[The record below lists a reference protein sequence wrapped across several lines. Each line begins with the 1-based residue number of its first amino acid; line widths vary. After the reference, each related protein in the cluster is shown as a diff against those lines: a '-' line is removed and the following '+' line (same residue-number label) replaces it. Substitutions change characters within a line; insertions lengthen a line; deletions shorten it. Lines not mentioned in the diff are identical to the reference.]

1 MHFSRSVQQLNK
13 NVKSTKF
20 LGEKAPKTL
29 KKKERPMK
37 ALDKCVTFLF
47 REDIG
52 QLVLELGKA
61 FQNEVLK

>member
-29 KKKERPMK
+29 KKK
-37 ALDKCVTFLF
+37 
-47 REDIG
+47 
-52 QLVLELGKA
+52 GKA
-61 FQNEVLK
+61 DEGVR